1 LNTKNKRIAITVG
14 AGFVPGMN
22 AVAIGATLTAAG
34 MGWEVVGIRD
44 GFDGLLYADRYTDG
58 GLVPLAPQFV
68 ENLDPAAS
76 DLLGQSPWVDPFHV
90 RRIDDDGMAEEV
102 DVSDQLLD
110 RLKSEGVDALISV
123 VGGRGLSILYKLH
136 RKGLNT
142 VCIPRSVENDI
153 ASTMVSF
160 GFNSALTFTIEML
173 DRARQAARAAHQI
186 GVVEVLGAQS
196 GWLALQG
203 GVAAGADVILI
214 PEIPCDLR
222 EVAAKL
228 KEAVKPERPYA
239 LVVVAEGAK
248 FIDDPKDKSKEPSSL
263 RASLSPLATDEAGE
277 HVIRRSGR
285 AASTVAHKLQRLMAQ
300 ETYPL
305 VLGPWVRGAAPSAV
319 DRQLALGYGAAA
331 VRALNAE
338 ENGVMVAFHP
348 PDIDF
353 VPLAKAINRVRT
365 VPVDSEFVQIARS
378 LGIFLGGEV

>member
-1 LNTKNKRIAITVG
+1 
-14 AGFVPGMN
+14 MN
-22 AVAIGATLTAAG
+22 AVAMGATLTAGAL
-34 MGWEVVGIRD
+34 GWEVVGIRD
-44 GFDGLLYADRYTDG
+44 GFDGLLYPDRYPDG
-58 GLVPLAPQFV
+58 GLVPLSPKFV
-68 ENLDPAAS
+68 ENLDLAAS

-90 RRIDDDGMAEEV
+90 RRVDEDGMAEEV
-102 DVSDQLLD
+102 DVSDQLLE
-110 RLKSEGVDALISV
+110 RLKAEGIDALISV

-173 DRARQAARAAHQI
+173 DRARLAARGARQI
-186 GVVEVLGAQS
+186 AVVEVLGAQA

-203 GVAAGADVILI
+203 GTAAGADVILI
-214 PEIPCDLR
+214 PEVPCDLR

-228 KEAVKPERPYA
+228 KEAVRPDRPYA
-239 LVVVAEGAK
+239 LVVVAEGAR
-248 FIDDPKDKSKEPSSL
+248 FIEDPQAEAKEPSSL
-263 RASLSPLATDEAGE
+263 KASLSPLATGE
-277 HVIRRSGR
+277 SGQHVIRRSGR
-285 AASTVAHKLQRLMAQ
+285 AADKVATTLQLLTAE

-319 DRQLALGYGAAA
+319 DRQLALAYGAGA
-331 VRALNAE
+331 VRALSAG

-348 PDIDF
+348 PDIES

-365 VPVDSEFVQIARS
+365 VPADSEFVQIARS

>member
-1 LNTKNKRIAITVG
+1 
-14 AGFVPGMN
+14 
-22 AVAIGATLTAAG
+22 
-34 MGWEVVGIRD
+34 
-44 GFDGLLYADRYTDG
+44 
-58 GLVPLAPQFV
+58 
-68 ENLDPAAS
+68 
-76 DLLGQSPWVDPFHV
+76 
-90 RRIDDDGMAEEV
+90 
-102 DVSDQLLD
+102 
-110 RLKSEGVDALISV
+110 
-123 VGGRGLSILYKLH
+123 
-136 RKGLNT
+136 
-142 VCIPRSVENDI
+142 
-153 ASTMVSF
+153 
-160 GFNSALTFTIEML
+160 
-173 DRARQAARAAHQI
+173 
-186 GVVEVLGAQS
+186 
-196 GWLALQG
+196 
-203 GVAAGADVILI
+203 
-214 PEIPCDLR
+214 
-222 EVAAKL
+222 VAAKL